1 MIYYDSEG
9 MKRSRFLFMLQAAF
23 EYLIAILMV
32 EGTVLAELTDSLG
45 FNTAQ
50 TGVLYSLISLGC
62 LFQIVSMLFT
72 RRSVKKFS
80 IIISIINQ
88 ALFMLL
94 YVIPGVPINASVK
107 RAIFVV
113 CIITA
118 YALLYIG
125 NPKINYW
132 RISLVEVNRRG
143 RYNAYMQMISLVLGM
158 AFSFGM
164 GAMVDRYKSINQMN
178 TAFIICALTILGL
191 SIIHQLTLFFVIEL
205 PCEEKKTNVLKN
217 ILNVATDKKVLL
229 IAGAFVLWNMAQYSA
244 MPFYKDFQVRAISD
258 GGLGMSQ
265 TMSTLINVIIGGVF
279 QFAAAF
285 PIGIVGDKFSF
296 KAMLLVCLATMGLRS
311 LMVVLVTPETGILF
325 FVLYNLFNSVS
336 YVGAYCALMNI
347 VFTSVPENRC
357 SDSYA
362 FCQSIGGICG
372 FLTSIVMGGVLSS
385 IQENGNRFLG
395 IQVTFAE
402 QVLSVI
408 ACLLAGI
415 AMIYV
420 MLALNK
426 KEKE

>member
-1 MIYYDSEG
+1 MIYYDSEE

-50 TGVLYSLISLGC
+50 TGILYSLISLGC
-62 LFQIVSMLFT
+62 LFQIVSMLFAG
-72 RRSVKKFS
+72 RSVKKFS
-80 IIISIINQ
+80 LTISIINQ
-88 ALFMLL
+88 ALFLFL
-94 YVIPGVPINASVK
+94 YVIPIVPISASVK
-107 RAIFVV
+107 RMIFVV
-113 CIITA
+113 CIISA

-132 RISLVEVNRRG
+132 RISLVEVNKRG

-164 GAMVDRYKSINQMN
+164 GAMVDHYKSINQMN
-178 TAFIICALTILGL
+178 TAFIICALTILVL
-191 SIIHQLTLFFVIEL
+191 SIIHQFTLFSVVEL

-217 ILNVATDKKVLL
+217 ILSVATDKKVLL
-229 IAGAFVLWNMAQYSA
+229 IAGVFVLWNMAQYSA
-244 MPFYKDFQVRAISD
+244 MPFYKDFQVRAIAD

-265 TMSTLINVIIGGVF
+265 TMSTIINVIIGGVF

-285 PIGIVGDKFSF
+285 PIGLVGDKFSF

-311 LMVVLVTPETGILF
+311 LMVVFITPETGVLF
-325 FVLYNLFNSVS
+325 FILYNLFNSVS

-347 VFTSVPENRC
+347 VFTSVPANRC

-372 FLTSIVMGGVLSS
+372 FVTSIVMGGVLSS
-385 IQENGNRFLG
+385 IQDNGNRFLG
-395 IQVTFAE
+395 IQVTYAE

-420 MLALNK
+420 VLALNK